1 MPPSG
6 ASSTYARKALTDG
19 DVYVFT
25 LQTAYLDD
33 LLRHAP
39 PRPEPIAPSRPSS
52 ERSERSA
59 LSDKLKDL
67 RLHATSS
74 GQAWRVPDKLVRK
87 LSDQLGQIAMGRDP
101 LYQQPSFR
109 QTMGAFY
116 GMLQDDA
123 TAKRLRESR
132 IETLLLEFTMFAQ
145 AQLRK
150 RLPTEADV
158 QAELDVETDLF
169 VRVVHDVLR
178 TIPGVSR
185 DLTDYVSRY
194 MARDVERPRSSAER
208 RRTDTPDDVATSP
221 LVAATGR
228 LFHFSDAQVRLDV
241 QTLSQTCT
249 LSEAVID
256 VKRCIY
262 HIHAQRAWPG
272 CPDDFS
278 TPEAYR
284 QWRSSELMQLSKLV
298 ADILSL
304 IHI

>member
-1 MPPSG
+1 M
-6 ASSTYARKALTDG
+6 
-19 DVYVFT
+19 
-25 LQTAYLDD
+25 
-33 LLRHAP
+33 
-39 PRPEPIAPSRPSS
+39 
-52 ERSERSA
+52 
-59 LSDKLKDL
+59 SDKLRDL

-208 RRTDTPDDVATSP
+208 RRTDAPDDVATSP

-262 HIHAQRAWPG
+262 H
-272 CPDDFS
+272 
-278 TPEAYR
+278 
-284 QWRSSELMQLSKLV
+284 
-298 ADILSL
+298 LSL